1 MNALMVARLAP
12 MTALENSSVTSAS
25 KASTSLNRIRNAFPV
40 QKIAPFA
47 SMMALGVK
55 HVGLVKR
62 ASDSTQT
69 NSAKIVLKKRALK
82 PPVLLIAEYAM
93 TKMNA

>member
-40 QKIAPFA
+40 QKIVPFA